1 MYDLLVGREFLVKTS
16 CGVPSEGHSNY
27 QQQRYAQQTTQAFH
41 TETSLIPFLYHKWK
55 PRITP
60 MTGCRIIPH
69 SAAKNVGQNSE
80 NHTIVID
87 VRSAHVVPY
96 LQLFTSLVNAADWES
111 TFALPIKSFAR

>member
-1 MYDLLVGREFLVKTS
+1 MSVTSAFSARTAPTITSSGDFSFRREFLVKTS
-16 CGVPSEGHSNY
+16 YGVPSEGHSNY

-41 TETSLIPFLYHKWK
+41 TETSLVPFLYHKWK

-60 MTGCRIIPH
+60 MTGCPIIPH

-80 NHTIVID
+80 NYTIVID

-96 LQLFTSLVNAADWES
+96 LQLFISV
-111 TFALPIKSFAR
+111 